1 MREFPP
7 FRLDTVNQCLWRGD
21 GAAEERILLAPKA
34 FGVLRYLVEHPGRLV
49 THDELLEAL
58 WPKTYVQPEVL
69 KSHISDIRSVLGDDA
84 KKPLFIETMSRR
96 GYRFVAPV
104 TEGVQTRRAPA
115 SGPSKLSLVGRERP
129 LSELHQSLGR
139 MSKGERQIV
148 FVTGEPGIGKTA
160 VADAF
165 IDRAAMEAPDIRIAR
180 GQCIEGYGSKE
191 AYYPMLEALSALCRG
206 AGGDAIVQILAAQ
219 APTWLVQFP
228 ALLMPDRGDM
238 LRREVLGATRARDH
252 RCRARGSS

>member
-1 MREFPP
+1 
-7 FRLDTVNQCLWRGD
+7 
-21 GAAEERILLAPKA
+21 
-34 FGVLRYLVEHPGRLV
+34 
-49 THDELLEAL
+49 
-58 WPKTYVQPEVL
+58 
-69 KSHISDIRSVLGDDA
+69 
-84 KKPLFIETMSRR
+84 MSGR

-238 LRREVLGATRARDH
+238 LRREVLGAAGARDH